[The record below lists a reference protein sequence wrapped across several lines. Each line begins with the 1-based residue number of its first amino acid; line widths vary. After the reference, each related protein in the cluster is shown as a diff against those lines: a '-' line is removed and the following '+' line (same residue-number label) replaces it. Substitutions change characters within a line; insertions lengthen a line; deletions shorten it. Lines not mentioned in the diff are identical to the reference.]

1 MSGTEDTAVA
11 ARRIV
16 DANMYMTIATAD
28 GDGRPWASPVWY
40 ATVTPVEFL
49 WVSRPESRH
58 SRNIAVRRE
67 IAIVIFDSTVS
78 IGAAEAVYL
87 EAVAEQLSS
96 DGLDEAIAT
105 FSQRSQARGA
115 RAWSAADVRPPATFR
130 LYRARVSSS
139 FVLGPGD
146 ERLPAQADEQMSRAN

>member
-1 MSGTEDTAVA
+1 MSRTEDTAVA

-16 DANMYMTIATAD
+16 DANSYMTIATAD
-28 GDGRPWASPVWY
+28 VEGRPWASPVWY
-40 ATVTPVEFL
+40 APVTPVELL

-58 SRNIAVRRE
+58 SQNIAARPE
-67 IAIVIFDSTVS
+67 IAIVIFDSTVP

-105 FSQRSQARGA
+105 FSERSQAHGA
-115 RAWSAADVRPPATFR
+115 RAWSAADVLPPATFR
-130 LYRARVSSS
+130 LYRANVSSS

-146 ERLPAQADEQMSRAN
+146 ERLPVQGDAP